1 MPPAFILS
9 QDQTLHER
17 KERPVDS
24 GSTYSK
30 LGSPRA
36 TRAGRSAHSIA
47 LSGFQGAGRLP
58 ERGGRM
64 RCAISGAGLTLSR
77 LKGIASPAGE
87 IFRKKLMRGISAPPG
102 ASLPPAQGRAHARQ
116 PRTTLSILLPIP
128 YIRVP
133 HGGIAARGAPT
144 RANHAL
150 LPPFSSLLPT
160 QRKPTA

>member
-1 MPPAFILS
+1 MKEKKDLS
-9 QDQTLHER
+9 IQVLHN
-17 KERPVDS
+17 
-24 GSTYSK
+24 SK

-58 ERGGRM
+58 TRGGRQ

-87 IFRKKLMRGISAPPG
+87 IFRKKTDERFSR
-102 ASLPPAQGRAHARQ
+102 ASLG
-116 PRTTLSILLPIP
+116 LLP
-128 YIRVP
+128 RVP

-150 LPPFSSLLPT
+150 PSPFFSLLPT